1 MSSDKKGAAS
11 AAAAGAEEPAA
22 SRKKEKA
29 QMPLDYVIMSLPVR
43 AEGEKPTVWNQHV
56 DFVTKEKV
64 GRSAQ
69 FEIPDLP
76 VGTFDTLMSLSDELG
91 RVDTFAESLCRKII
105 TTLTELYNSPSLFWF
120 SYHCFTLN
128 FYKHITV
135 TMYFHGT
142 ASGFA
147 TKSLPPWTVN
157 GVSPD
162 AFMAQFAW
170 DEKKFPHKSPLRET
184 VSRVQTLLQRLDG
197 DLRSHVSKYT
207 TAERA
212 MAADARKETGTL
224 ATRSLADVVKPSDV
238 VDTEYL
244 TTVFVV
250 VPKHAYKDFG
260 AQYETLSEF
269 VLPRS
274 AVLLKE
280 DSDSGLYS
288 VTVFKRTV
296 DDFKNTARD
305 RRYVVRDVDLASL
318 TQESRED
325 CERRANEKKN
335 LENKLNRWCLV
346 NFGEVFSAW
355 LHIKA
360 IRVFVES
367 VLRYGLPPCFVT
379 PVLCPA
385 GKNRDLKKTLAQLT
399 KIYQPIIAASQ
410 SGIFGGGKGKG
421 KGKEDDLDAYSATAG
436 GPQEKLLPFVYTL
449 LHLDLVPQSL

>member
-1 MSSDKKGAAS
+1 
-11 AAAAGAEEPAA
+11 
-22 SRKKEKA
+22 
-29 QMPLDYVIMSLPVR
+29 MPLDYVIMSLPVR

-105 TTLTELYNSPSLFWF
+105 TTLTELYNSP
-120 SYHCFTLN
+120 T
-128 FYKHITV
+128 
-135 TMYFHGT
+135 
-142 ASGFA
+142 SGFA

-197 DLRSHVSKYT
+197 DLRSRVSKYT

-379 PVLCPA
+379 LVLCPA
-385 GKNRDLKKTLAQLT
+385 GKNRDLKKTLEIGRAH
-399 KIYQPIIAASQ
+399 
-410 SGIFGGGKGKG
+410 
-421 KGKEDDLDAYSATAG
+421 
-436 GPQEKLLPFVYTL
+436 V
-449 LHLDLVPQSL
+449 

>member
-197 DLRSHVSKYT
+197 DVRSRVSKYT

-305 RRYVVRDVDLASL
+305 RRYVVRDVDGDGKSELLVASMTSGDEFCDGL
-318 TQESRED
+318 VFALYALDENDNAKLVFTSA
-325 CERRANEKKN
+325 ERDRYYSVGDDLFAHVGASSADSS
-335 LENKLNRWCLV
+335 LETTERYENGEMTDT
-346 NFGEVFSAW
+346 GEVTDPAN
-355 LHIKA
+355 
-360 IRVFVES
+360 
-367 VLRYGLPPCFVT
+367 YT
-379 PVLCPA
+379 PVA
-385 GKNRDLKKTLAQLT
+385 DTVT
-399 KIYQPIIAASQ
+399 
-410 SGIFGGGKGKG
+410 
-421 KGKEDDLDAYSATAG
+421 
-436 GPQEKLLPFVYTL
+436 FVK
-449 LHLDLVPQSL
+449 